1 RVFPRLWSGTA
12 ESRRKAAS
20 VLFGRSEGLRVPCP
34 VRYKALGLGRERA
47 KGIMPRFVIDAGAW
61 MARLVAVACIGLM
74 LGACTKCDVPT
85 WPSAQP
91 AGAPASCHSDAP
103 GR

>member
-1 RVFPRLWSGTA
+1 VCYSDVPRGFASPVLCGTK
-12 ESRRKAAS
+12 RW
-20 VLFGRSEGLRVPCP
+20 
-34 VRYKALGLGRERA
+34 GLGRERA
-47 KGIMPRFVIDAGAW
+47 KGIMPRFVIDADTW
-61 MARLVAVACIGLM
+61 MARLVAVACLGLM

-91 AGAPASCHSDAP
+91 AGAPTSCHSDAT